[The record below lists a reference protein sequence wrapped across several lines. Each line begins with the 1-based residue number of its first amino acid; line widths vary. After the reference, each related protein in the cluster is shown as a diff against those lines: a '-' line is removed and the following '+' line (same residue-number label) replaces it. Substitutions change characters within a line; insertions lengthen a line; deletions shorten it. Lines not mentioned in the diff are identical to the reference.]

1 MKLIF
6 DLDGTLI
13 DARLRLHR
21 LFCHLVP
28 EAGLDFDAYWALK
41 RDKQGHAA
49 ILARQLGWDAEAIAS
64 FEQAWLAC
72 IEGPRWLALDQ
83 VLPGIPD
90 ALARLGTQAELWLC
104 TARQFRAPVL
114 LQLQTLGL
122 LRHFQQVLVT
132 GQQESKEALVRRSAP
147 RLDSGDWLIGDTGH
161 DVRTAQAL
169 GIRSCAVLSGFLG
182 RKQLLAYVPDLLLDS
197 VADFRPDAAL
207 QSGRFARH
215 TQRALTP

>member
-1 MKLIF
+1 MTLIF

-49 ILARQLGWDAEAIAS
+49 ILARHLGWQADAIAA
-64 FEQAWLAC
+64 FEQAWLAS
-72 IEGPRWLALDQ
+72 IEGPQWLALDQ
-83 VLPGIPD
+83 VLPGIPE

-104 TARQFRAPVL
+104 TARQHRAPVL
-114 LQLQTLGL
+114 LQLRQRGL
-122 LRHFQQVLVT
+122 QRHFHQVLVT
-132 GQQESKEALVRRSAP
+132 GQQESKEALIRRSAGA
-147 RLDSGDWLIGDTGH
+147 LDGGDWLIGDTGH

-169 GIRSCAVLSGFLG
+169 GIRSCAVLSGFLN
-182 RKQLLAYVPDLLLDS
+182 RNQLLAYAPDLLLDS
-197 VADFRPDAAL
+197 VSDFRPDAAPL
-207 QSGRFARH
+207 SGMSALH
-215 TQRALTP
+215 TERALTP